1 MGADPVLREFSR
13 ANFIRM
19 LVKLELILEEEDSR
33 ELKYYLDEYDPEDSS
48 AIQCKKL
55 EDDFEEFV
63 WSGECLLEKQIDGII
78 EYIFVYTNNI
88 HNGNIVRAL
97 TEAQS
102 FSQRDH
108 NSPPESA
115 SK

>member
-48 AIQCKKL
+48 AI
-55 EDDFEEFV
+55 
-63 WSGECLLEKQIDGII
+63 
-78 EYIFVYTNNI
+78 
-88 HNGNIVRAL
+88 
-97 TEAQS
+97 
-102 FSQRDH
+102 
-108 NSPPESA
+108 
-115 SK
+115 